1 VSQPQWGITVA
12 DIIHHHPITPV
23 PILNLV
29 HTIGLRKYVLGKT
42 IIATVPGPGYGK
54 NAVIGVNLK
63 GPRALYSID
72 TITKGVYYEKNGS
85 SGCTT
90 QIVGRS
96 NRRVGTAASLSLATR
111 DKEGSRS

>member
-54 NAVIGVNLK
+54 NAAIGVDLK

-72 TITKGVYYEKNGS
+72 IIIKGVYYEKNGS
-85 SGCTT
+85 SSCTT
-90 QIVGRS
+90 QAVGRS
-96 NRRVGTAASLSLATR
+96 DRRIREEVISSTATR
-111 DKEGSRS
+111 D

>member
-1 VSQPQWGITVA
+1 VA
-12 DIIHHHPITPV
+12 DTIHHHLITPV
-23 PILNLV
+23 AILNLV
-29 HTIGLRKYVLGKT
+29 HTIGLRKCVLGKT

-54 NAVIGVNLK
+54 NAAIGVDLK

-72 TITKGVYYEKNGS
+72 IIIKGVYYEKNRS

-96 NRRVGTAASLSLATR
+96 NRRVGKAASLSLATR
-111 DKEGSRS
+111 DKDGGRS